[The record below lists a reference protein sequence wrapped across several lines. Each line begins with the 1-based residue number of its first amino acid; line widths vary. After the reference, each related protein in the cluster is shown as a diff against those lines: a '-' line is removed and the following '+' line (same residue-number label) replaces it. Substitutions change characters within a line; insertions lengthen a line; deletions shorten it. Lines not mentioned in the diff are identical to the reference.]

1 MSRVRVITLIFFVTY
16 LPPLKPKACAAKI
29 EFWMG
34 FSQSVLLKKI
44 QTDLR
49 SDLENDTITAPL
61 TLVLLNKLRCH
72 THF

>member
-16 LPPLKPKACAAKI
+16 SPLKPKACAAKI
-29 EFWMG
+29 EFLMG

-44 QTDLR
+44 QTDLG

-61 TLVLLNKLRCH
+61 SCKQNSNTDCNL
-72 THF
+72 